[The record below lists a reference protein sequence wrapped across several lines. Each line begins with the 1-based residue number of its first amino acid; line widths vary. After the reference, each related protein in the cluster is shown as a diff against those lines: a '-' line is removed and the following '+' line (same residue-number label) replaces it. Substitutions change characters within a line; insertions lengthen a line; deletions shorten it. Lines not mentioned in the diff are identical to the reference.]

1 MPSINIGHTKEQID
15 QAVKDLE
22 GIKNGFVRAYSNALN
37 KAATGTQTDMVAMA
51 RDDYTY
57 KADAVRARTEVVKA
71 SWTKLSS
78 LVRSRGKGVPLTDFL
93 GTRQTS
99 TGLTVMIRRSTG
111 LKQIRHAFIKAG
123 RHSGKML
130 AFWRAGI
137 FDRLTPGTK
146 AYVDLQEATYKGEIA
161 RSGLVWR
168 YPIIALY
175 GPHPELV
182 YNTPENWQKLKGY
195 ASERM
200 DVAFAHEIDY
210 VLQQYGGT

>member
-1 MPSINIGHTKEQID
+1 MPKISIYQAKEQID
-15 QAVKDLE
+15 AAVRDLD
-22 GIKNGFVRAYSNALN
+22 GIKNGFVRAYSAALN

-57 KADAVRARTEVVKA
+57 KAE
-71 SWTKLSS
+71 S
-78 LVRSRGKGVPLTDFL
+78 VRSRTSVQKSNWSNLSSSVKSVGKGVPLTEFL

-99 TGLTVMIRRSTG
+99 TGLSVMIRRSTG
-111 LKQIRHAFIKAG
+111 LKQIRHGFLAPGK
-123 RHSGKML
+123 HSGKRL
-130 AFWRAGI
+130 AFWRAGV
-137 FDRLTPGTK
+137 FDNLTPGTAAFSSLK
-146 AYVDLQEATYKGEIA
+146 EAISEGHIA

-168 YPIIALY
+168 TPIIALY

-182 YNTPENWQKLKGY
+182 YNTPENWQKLQGY

-210 VLQQYGGT
+210 VLSQYK

>member
-1 MPSINIGHTKEQID
+1 MPSINIGQTKEQID
-15 QAVKDLE
+15 QMVRDLD
-22 GIKNGFVRAYSNALN
+22 GIKNGFVRAYSAALN
-37 KAATGTQTDMVAMA
+37 KAAAGTQTDMIAMA

-57 KADAVRARTEVVKA
+57 KADAVRSRTEVEK
-71 SWTKLSS
+71 STWTKLSS
-78 LVRSRGKGVPLTDFL
+78 LVRSRGKGVPLTDFI

-111 LKQIRHAFIKAG
+111 LKQIRHAFIAPGK
-123 RHSGKML
+123 HSGKML
-130 AFWRAGI
+130 AFWRAAV
-137 FDRLTPGTK
+137 FDKLTPGTA
-146 AYVDLQEATYKGEIA
+146 AYASLQKSISEGHIA

-168 YPIIALY
+168 TPIIALY

-182 YNTPENWQKLKGY
+182 YNTPENWAKLQGY

-210 VLQQYGGT
+210 VLSQYGGT